1 LIAPR
6 GFRRRVASRLDVM
19 IVTTLGNADDDDDD
33 DDDDG
38 RSTRSSEGREKRKT
52 MRRSGAIYPLRQFSS
67 IVLAPMCAF
76 VDERRGRSRVAVD
89 RSRRPSLMGL
99 MSRQSQRMMP
109 RGIIASGSSFRRRD
123 ASPQRSRSR
132 SARRI

>member
-1 LIAPR
+1 
-6 GFRRRVASRLDVM
+6 M
-19 IVTTLGNADDDDDD
+19 IVTTLGNADDDDDDD

-89 RSRRPSLMGL
+89 RNRRPSLMGL

-109 RGIIASGSSFRRRD
+109 RGIIASAFRRRD
-123 ASPQRSRSR
+123 ASPQRSRS
-132 SARRI
+132 ARRI